1 MTVGWSEGVGDGRRD
16 ARRDGG
22 RAQARQVA
30 DAVESLVA
38 CWLTAAEE
46 TAPLLPARQLLALR
60 TIRHRP
66 ELNLTALAERLDVGL
81 PTASRLC
88 DRLEAAGLLERA
100 VHPRNRREV
109 RLVLTVYGQRVL
121 TDVGERR
128 VRRLAAVF
136 EGMSPAQRAALEQGL
151 YAFHR
156 AHARRSGTGRGHG
169 PAERDG

>member
-1 MTVGWSEGVGDGRRD
+1 MTAGCAEGAGDGRWD

-60 TIRHRP
+60 TVRRRP
-66 ELNLTALAERLDVGL
+66 ELNLTALAECLDVGL

-109 RLVLTVYGQRVL
+109 RLVLTAYGRRVL

-128 VRRLAAVF
+128 VGRLAAVF
-136 EGMSPAQRAALEQGL
+136 EDMSPAQRTALEQGL

-156 AHARRSGTGRGHG
+156 AHARSCGTGRGHG
-169 PAERDG
+169 AAGPDG